1 MTETQLKLSMNKL
14 IEDLHNP
21 TVSNTAV
28 NERQV
33 IAKAVQLGMQYQ
45 EEKIKKGIEIVFEEI
60 HK

>member
-1 MTETQLKLSMNKL
+1 MTETQLKLSMSKL

-21 TVSNTAV
+21 IVSNTGV

-45 EEKIKKGIEIVFEEI
+45 EEKIKKGIEIFFEEI